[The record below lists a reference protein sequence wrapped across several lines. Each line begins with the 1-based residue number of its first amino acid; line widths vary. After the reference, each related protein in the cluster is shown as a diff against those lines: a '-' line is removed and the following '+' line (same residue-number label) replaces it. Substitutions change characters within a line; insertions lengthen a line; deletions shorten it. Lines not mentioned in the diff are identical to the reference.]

1 METSRSDDIDSDEL
15 GGIVGGH
22 ILTYLQQSL
31 TNYEAVAVET
41 EIASVSESLR
51 RLEMTEEQ
59 PKIRRVRAT
68 GYVYFSGDYL
78 PTSEYLNDVI
88 ENAFQGDELKVFMGR
103 LKKAYDPVLRS
114 TTQVWNA
121 LTAIHEQYLPASSE
135 SSGNNNIL
143 NNKIFVIVVGLAGGV
158 ALVALFG
165 VLRYRKNKEEVSIEQ
180 FHLSPDNC
188 HANKSEI

>member
-31 TNYEAVAVET
+31 TDYEAVAVET
-41 EIASVSESLR
+41 EIAVVSEPLR
-51 RLEMTEEQ
+51 RLETTEDQ

-68 GYVYFSGDYL
+68 GYVYFAGDYL

-88 ENAFQGDELKVFMGR
+88 ENAFQGDELKVFLGR

-121 LTAIHEQYLPASSE
+121 LTAIHEEYLPANSE
-135 SSGNNNIL
+135 SSGNNNIM
-143 NNKIFVIVVGLAGGV
+143 NNNIIVIAVGLAGCV

-165 VLRYRKNKEEVSIEQ
+165 VLRYRKNKEEVSIEK
-180 FHLSPDNC
+180 FYLSSDNC
-188 HANKSEI
+188 HANESKI